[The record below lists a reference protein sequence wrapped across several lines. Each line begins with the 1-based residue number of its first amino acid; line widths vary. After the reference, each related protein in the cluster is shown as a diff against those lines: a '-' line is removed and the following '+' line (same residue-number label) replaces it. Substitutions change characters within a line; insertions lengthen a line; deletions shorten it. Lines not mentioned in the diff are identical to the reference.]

1 MTIRA
6 SLPLPSDYTLFISG
20 IRGIGKMLLVFI
32 IFILFLLMGMP
43 VAFAI
48 GIAGTLFFLQ
58 NPQLPFTMIIQL
70 PISQTQ
76 NFPLLAIPLF
86 IFAANLM
93 NETGITHRL
102 IRLAGVLAGHMR
114 GGLAQVNVVLS
125 TLMGGVS
132 GSAIADAAMEARLL
146 GPEMLKKGFS
156 KGYTGSVSA
165 ITACIA
171 PVIPPSIGLILY
183 GTIGQ
188 VSIGRLFTGGIVPGL
203 MMMLFLMIA
212 VSITS
217 KIKGYLPERKR
228 PSLKDVGM
236 ALIDSIWAFLFPIA
250 LIGGIRFGLY
260 TPTEAGAFAGVY
272 ALAVGVVFYRELT
285 WKKFKRTLEFTIVD
299 IGSIMLII
307 SLSGIFGYGLAYERA
322 GDVFSRFMLG
332 ITNNPQIL
340 LLLIVGAVF
349 IAGMFI
355 DSTAIILLF
364 TAILLPLVSEVGIDP
379 VHFGLVFM
387 LVIVLGL
394 VTPPVGISM
403 YTVCS
408 ILDCQLED
416 YIKESIPFIV
426 AILLVDLLIIFF
438 PDIVLFLPNLVFG
451 KD

>member
-1 MTIRA
+1 
-6 SLPLPSDYTLFISG
+6 
-20 IRGIGKMLLVFI
+20 MLLVFI

-93 NETGITHRL
+93 NETGMTYRL

-146 GPEMLKKGFS
+146 GTEMVKKGFS

-188 VSIGRLFTGGIVPGL
+188 VSIGRLFTGGIIPGL
-203 MMMLFLMIA
+203 MMTLFLMIA

-217 KIKGYLPERKR
+217 KAKGYLPERKP
-228 PSLKDVGM
+228 PSLKEVGT

-250 LIGGIRFGLY
+250 LIGGIRFGFY

-272 ALAVGVVFYRELT
+272 AFIVGALFYRELT
-285 WKKFKRTLEFTIVD
+285 WDKFKRTLEFTIVD

-307 SLSGIFGYGLAYERA
+307 SLSGIFGYGLSYERA
-322 GDVFSRFMLG
+322 GDTFSRFMLG

-379 VHFGLVFM
+379 VHFGLIFM

-394 VTPPVGISM
+394 VTPPVGVSM

-408 ILDCQLED
+408 ILDCPLED
-416 YIKESIPFIV
+416 YIKESIPFIA
-426 AILLVDLLIIFF
+426 AIVLVDLLLIFF
-438 PDIVLFLPNLVFG
+438 PDLVLFLPNLVFG

>member
-1 MTIRA
+1 ME
-6 SLPLPSDYTLFISG
+6 
-20 IRGIGKMLLVFI
+20 LVFI
-32 IFILFLLMGMP
+32 VFILFLLMGMP

-70 PISQTQ
+70 PLSQTQ

-93 NETGITHRL
+93 NETGITNRL
-102 IRLAGVLAGHMR
+102 IKLAIVLAGHMR
-114 GGLAQVNVVLS
+114 GGLAQTNVVLS
-125 TLMGGVS
+125 TMMGGVS
-132 GSAIADAAMEARLL
+132 GSAIADAAMEARIL
-146 GPEMLKKGFS
+146 GTEMIKKGFS
-156 KGYTGSVSA
+156 KGYTSS
-165 ITACIA
+165 ITTISACIT

-217 KIKGYLPERKR
+217 KLKGYLPERR
-228 PSLKDVGM
+228 RASLKEMGI

-250 LIGGIRFGLY
+250 LIGGIRFGFY

-272 ALAVGVVFYRELT
+272 AFGVGALFYRELT
-285 WKKFKRTLEFTIVD
+285 WEKFKRTLEFTIVD

-307 SLSGIFGYGLAYERA
+307 SLSGIFGYGLSYERA
-322 GDVFSRFMLG
+322 GDTFSRFMLG

-340 LLLIVGAVF
+340 SLCIVGAVF

-394 VTPPVGISM
+394 VTPPVGVSM

-408 ILDCQLED
+408 ILDCPLED

-426 AILLVDLLIIFF
+426 AVVLVDILLIFF